1 MSGTDLDAVQLIN
14 ALPEPCVLLTSDF
27 VVREA
32 NAAYLAATHFS
43 RADLVN
49 RTLLEAVPDRGDEAT
64 AAVRAVQADLV
75 EVVRTKVSRTSVI
88 SRYDLPTGAG
98 GRLQRR
104 YWSSVNSPVLDSNG
118 QVQYLV
124 IRALDVTCAR
134 TAVGRAVSRVVDQ
147 LAFDDGALDVDLQK
161 IAGYFG
167 DSRGDSTASDPER
180 QELSG
185 QISELLGVFE
195 ARMIIEQ
202 AKGFFMARC
211 NISADHAFAQM
222 RAQSQHTNVKLRE
235 VAAAIVASS
244 MVAPVLSSR
253 VERTPAPRRPQ

>member
-1 MSGTDLDAVQLIN
+1 M
-14 ALPEPCVLLTSDF
+14 
-27 VVREA
+27 
-32 NAAYLAATHFS
+32 
-43 RADLVN
+43 
-49 RTLLEAVPDRGDEAT
+49 
-64 AAVRAVQADLV
+64 QADLV

-104 YWSSVNSPVLDSNG
+104 YWSSVNSPVLDSKG
-118 QVQYLV
+118 KVQYLV
-124 IRALDVTCAR
+124 IQALDVTCAR
-134 TAVGRAVSRVVDQ
+134 TAVGRAVSRAVDQ

-167 DSRGDSTASDPER
+167 NSTASDPER

-202 AKGFFMARC
+202 AKGFLMARC

-244 MVAPVLSSR
+244 VVAPVLHSR

>member
-1 MSGTDLDAVQLIN
+1 
-14 ALPEPCVLLTSDF
+14 
-27 VVREA
+27 
-32 NAAYLAATHFS
+32 
-43 RADLVN
+43 
-49 RTLLEAVPDRGDEAT
+49 
-64 AAVRAVQADLV
+64 VQADLV

-118 QVQYLV
+118 QVHYLV
-124 IRALDVTCAR
+124 IQALDVTCAR
-134 TAVGRAVSRVVDQ
+134 TAVGRAVSRAVDQ
-147 LAFDDGALDVDLQK
+147 LAFDDGALDVDLQE
-161 IAGYFG
+161 IAGYF
-167 DSRGDSTASDPER
+167 GDSTASDPER

-202 AKGFFMARC
+202 AKGFLMARC

-244 MVAPVLSSR
+244 VVAPVLHSR